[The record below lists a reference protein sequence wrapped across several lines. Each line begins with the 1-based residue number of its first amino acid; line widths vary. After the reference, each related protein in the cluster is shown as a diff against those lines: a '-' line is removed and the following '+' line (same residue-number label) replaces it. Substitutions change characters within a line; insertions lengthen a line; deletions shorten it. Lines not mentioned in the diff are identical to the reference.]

1 MTEAIETRL
10 VKPSEALWMCGG
22 LSESTVRRLIAQGAF
37 PRPIVLSR
45 NRHGRPVRVAF
56 VYEEL
61 VAWVAA
67 HIQAGR
73 RST

>member
-1 MTEAIETRL
+1 
-10 VKPSEALWMCGG
+10 MCGG

-45 NRHGRPVRVAF
+45 NRHGRPARVAF

-61 VAWVAA
+61 LAWVAA
-67 HIQAGR
+67 RIQTDR
-73 RST
+73 RRT